1 MRSKLKFLPA
11 LVLLVLLA
19 APALAIFGPPSET
32 FVGRVNFVQETNF
45 SLITNDNRVVRIM
58 IAQDRKLPPE
68 VQLGVLVEVRA
79 VQGEDQLWYLD
90 KFERIQLQPN
100 G

>member
-1 MRSKLKFLPA
+1 MRSKLKFFSA
-11 LVLLVLLA
+11 LVVLVLLA
-19 APALAIFGPPSET
+19 GPALAIFGPPSET
-32 FVGRVNFVQETNF
+32 FVGRVNFVQQTNF
-45 SLITNDNRVVRIM
+45 SLITKDNRVVRIM

-68 VQLGVLVEVRA
+68 VQLGVVVEVRA
-79 VQGEDQLWYLD
+79 VQGDDQLWYLD